1 MKFIILLYFFFI
13 QYITFN
19 TAFNIPNIPFKF
31 FYNKLYYD
39 KIAGEI
45 VSGRKNRTK
54 YNNYKLIN
62 NTINFNK

>member
-1 MKFIILLYFFFI
+1 MKFIILLYLFLI

-19 TAFNIPNIPFKF
+19 AAFNIPFKF
-31 FYNKLYYD
+31 YHNKLYYD